1 MFGLDLAIARQVKF
15 SSAVGT
21 LTSAL
26 WRGAGAVGC
35 AACWDT
41 GSRRGVLVDLDAVQK
56 SGPQIVK
63 DTYYLKN
70 VLKDQAYLQYVL
82 SMRVAVAVLRPVCL
96 TWRCTGD

>member
-1 MFGLDLAIARQVKF
+1 M
-15 SSAVGT
+15 
-21 LTSAL
+21 
-26 WRGAGAVGC
+26 
-35 AACWDT
+35 
-41 GSRRGVLVDLDAVQK
+41 LVDLDAVQK